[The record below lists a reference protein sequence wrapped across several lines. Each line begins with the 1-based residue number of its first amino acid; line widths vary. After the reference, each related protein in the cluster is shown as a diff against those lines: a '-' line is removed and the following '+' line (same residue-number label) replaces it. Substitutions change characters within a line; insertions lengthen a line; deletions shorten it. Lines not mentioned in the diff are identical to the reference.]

1 MHYSRGAGGKV
12 SNRELRRFF
21 DASQKC
27 KKYLGRTG
35 DKKIILNVKGYKRG
49 NKDVIGHKRCFPKK
63 SSKGKKPVQAPVRR
77 STRARKPVQR
87 LGNGKRRM
95 YIRL

>member
-1 MHYSRGAGGKV
+1 MHCSRGAGGKV
-12 SNRELRRFF
+12 RNRELRRFF

-27 KKYLGRTG
+27 KKYLGRKG

-63 SSKGKKPVQAPVRR
+63 KSAPVPATPKRTRSGKTYGKGK
-77 STRARKPVQR
+77 
-87 LGNGKRRM
+87 GGKRRM